1 MPRRTYPAALA
12 RSTSFRPPKRF
23 HDSAEDRH
31 QAVLDAA
38 EQRFASGFSRAAL
51 PDIAAATGL
60 TVNHVRSLFG
70 NRDVLIE
77 QLLDRHM
84 DRLIDRLGV
93 HQSHNDATDPAERLS
108 QAIASLLDMVWAY
121 RAGHR
126 VHVAASNGALPQLAA
141 SLKLRQRHIVH
152 VYAGLI
158 AAAVPETDTHELAM
172 PAALNLM
179 GMVSWHVLWF
189 REMGALTRAELA
201 RLLTH
206 MVTDGVRAAAREGIG
221 RWEGAADG

>member
-1 MPRRTYPAALA
+1 MPRHTYPTALA
-12 RSTSFRPPKRF
+12 RSTSFRPPKRQ

-38 EQRFASGFSRAAL
+38 EQRLASGFSRTAL
-51 PDIAAATGL
+51 PDIAAALGMS
-60 TVNHVRSLFG
+60 VNYVRAVFG
-70 NRDVLIE
+70 NREALVE
-77 QLLDRHM
+77 PLLDRHM

-93 HQSHNDATDPAERLS
+93 YQSNNDATDPAERLGH
-108 QAIASLLDMVWAY
+108 AIATLLDMVWAY

-126 VHVAASNGALPQLAA
+126 VHVAASHGASAQLAA
-141 SLKLRQRHIVH
+141 SLKLRQRHLVH

-158 AAAVPETDTHELAM
+158 AAAVPEADANELAM
-172 PAALNLM
+172 PATLNLM

-189 REMGALTRAELA
+189 REMGALTRTDLA

-206 MVTDGVRAAAREGIG
+206 MVTDGVRAAAREGVG
-221 RWEGAADG
+221 RWEGADGG